1 MKTRE
6 KMDPECG
13 QGVESDPAKG
23 QWPLSNNTINS
34 MTQQNLPGAVNN
46 SLSLPNS
53 VTKVSANYR
62 IMVHVVEDTWHQIRK
77 FSLSSRRNLVEISA
91 NTAPAASGMSVASR
105 IPFQHVRHP
114 NLVVIFV
121 NPVTVVLGTSVSS
134 LMLPQRRTTT
144 KRLVKRLSFIA

>member
-1 MKTRE
+1 MSDILKLGMVGGKR

-62 IMVHVVEDTWHQIRK
+62 IMVWLKTVHLLFFLLPSVSTFFYVPFSP
-77 FSLSSRRNLVEISA
+77 FSLFS
-91 NTAPAASGMSVASR
+91 P
-105 IPFQHVRHP
+105 
-114 NLVVIFV
+114 
-121 NPVTVVLGTSVSS
+121 SS
-134 LMLPQRRTTT
+134 LHQYDNFGDSEET
-144 KRLVKRLSFIA
+144 